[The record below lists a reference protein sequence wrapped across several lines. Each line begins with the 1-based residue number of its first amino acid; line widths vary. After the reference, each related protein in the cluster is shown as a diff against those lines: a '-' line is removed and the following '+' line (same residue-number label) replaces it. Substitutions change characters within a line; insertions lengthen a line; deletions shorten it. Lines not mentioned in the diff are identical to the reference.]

1 MNETALT
8 RAARALD
15 LIPFIMEHDGLSVEE
30 LAQEFHTSPKE
41 ITKDLNMLFVCG
53 LPGYTPLE
61 LIDLSFESGYVSV
74 SQPQTLDRPRKLT
87 RREVL
92 SLILSLDGLAKLR
105 DLQDPL
111 LKEILGLRNRLA
123 IAVKSTD
130 LNIAS
135 NQLAFPPSPFLTLI
149 ESSITTHGKIRIDYI
164 SGNRDEIS
172 ERDVRP
178 SRLYLENGMVYLE
191 WYCYLAHAERTFRLD
206 RITSCAPLD
215 PSTGEH
221 KESDLLPPFGSE
233 GEFAAEDREQPVLEI
248 SAQARNFLEENATVL
263 QTLSIGP
270 ELTLVQARISNFEW
284 LIRAMLGYGSAIR
297 VISPDSLAQSLKNR
311 AAQALANYQD

>member
-30 LAQEFHTSPKE
+30 LAQEFHTTPKE

-74 SQPQTLDRPRKLT
+74 IQPQTLDRPRKLT

-105 DLQDPL
+105 DPQDPL

-135 NQLAFPPSPFLTLI
+135 NQMAFPPSPFLTLI
-149 ESSITTHGKIRIDYI
+149 ESSITTHGKIQIDYI

-172 ERDVRP
+172 QRVIRP

-191 WYCYLAHAERTFRLD
+191 GYCYLAHAERTFRLD
-206 RITSCAPLD
+206 RVTSCSLLD
-215 PSTGEH
+215 PSAAND
-221 KESDLLPPFGSE
+221 KEFEFVTDQTVVGATDLDHELPI
-233 GEFAAEDREQPVLEI
+233 LEI
-248 SAQARNFLEENATVL
+248 SAQARNFLEENAAVL
-263 QTLSIGP
+263 QVLSATP
-270 ELTLVQARISNFEW
+270 EITVVQTSIVNPEW

-297 VISPDSLAQSLKNR
+297 VVSPDSLVESLKNR
-311 AAQALANYQD
+311 AAQALAYYQE